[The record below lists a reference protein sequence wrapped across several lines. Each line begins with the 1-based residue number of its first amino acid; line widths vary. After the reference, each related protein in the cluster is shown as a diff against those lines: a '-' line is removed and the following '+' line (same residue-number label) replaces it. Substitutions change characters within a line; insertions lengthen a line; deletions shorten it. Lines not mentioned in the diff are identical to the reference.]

1 MTAEEAM
8 AAIAKAF
15 DGRAGVT
22 RSTAPGFGKGQLLTS
37 GKLFAID
44 RRGELMAKLP
54 APRVAALIATG
65 QAAPFV
71 SGGGKVM
78 REWVLVSPDA
88 AAQWLALAIEAEA
101 FVSDQEAKKNG

>member
-8 AAIAKAF
+8 AAISNAF
-15 DGRAGVT
+15 DGRPSIT

-54 APRVAALIATG
+54 ALRVAVLIATG
-65 QAAPFV
+65 KAAPFV

-78 REWVLVSPDA
+78 REWVLVSPDLA
-88 AAQWLALAIEAEA
+88 DDWLDLAIEAEA
-101 FVSDQEAKKNG
+101 FVSEQEAKKNG